1 MGIGQ
6 GVALDTLKFHPG
18 CPCPTLLRPT
28 DGPPLKR
35 LLPLWTPHTI
45 HADNHLIKYL
55 DFANE
60 PTGVI
65 AVVVAERVVA
75 SVLAQDADRQASL
88 KRIVI
93 SGKPTGP
100 RTLPA
105 LPSRV
110 EWKRRSI

>member
-1 MGIGQ
+1 
-6 GVALDTLKFHPG
+6 VALDTLKFHPG